1 MKCPCLCRSD
11 FLSAPEDGVMTHA
24 AGRKLHVSV
33 QLEPAPLLLQS
44 LGFFLFFLS
53 QSDYYLAAGQA
64 QITWLDPFF
73 FLLPCLAL
81 GCQQV
86 CHDFAH
92 DLLLAECGQ
101 WAGLLMD
108 CFFWFI
114 FERRLQKVWWVCQR
128 RTSDALF
135 LRYSVFSALMHM
147 FDVHMQNRWGE
158 WKRLCAG
165 SHLCLCL
172 SLFNNISS
180 FCILMTISGL

>member
-1 MKCPCLCRSD
+1 MKCPCLCCSD
-11 FLSAPEDGVMTHA
+11 FLSAPEDGVMMHA

-44 LGFFLFFLS
+44 LGFSLFFV
-53 QSDYYLAAGQA
+53 
-64 QITWLDPFF
+64 TEWLLFSCRSSSNNLIRSFF

-108 CFFWFI
+108 CFLVYFWEKAPGSDEFVSDGPLMLYSCVTQSSLH
-114 FERRLQKVWWVCQR
+114 FCTCLMWGKWNRLW
-128 RTSDALF
+128 A
-135 LRYSVFSALMHM
+135 
-147 FDVHMQNRWGE
+147 E
-158 WKRLCAG
+158 
-165 SHLCLCL
+165 SH
-172 SLFNNISS
+172 S
-180 FCILMTISGL
+180 F